1 MQDDRFMFLRAFCRN
16 PRQISAIAPSSREL
30 ATAMVSQIPVD
41 ARRVIELGAGTGVF
55 TRAILDSG
63 IDPCALDVI
72 ELDAGFLA
80 LLRQRHPG
88 LRIHRRR
95 AEEVAEMGLAPAD
108 AVVSGLPLLSMSE
121 HSQRTIPKGAFR
133 LLQPSAPFIQFTYG
147 PSVPLRARLLRDL
160 GLTSTRTT
168 RIWRNWPPA
177 TVHVLRR
184 CRLRAA
190 PNQQAPAFAEGI
202 PIAR

>member
-1 MQDDRFMFLRAFCRN
+1 LQDDRFIFLRAFCRN
-16 PRQISAIAPSSREL
+16 PRQISAIAPSSQDL

-63 IDPCALDVI
+63 IAPSALDVI
-72 ELDAGFLA
+72 EMHEGFST
-80 LLRQRHPG
+80 LLRQRHLG
-88 LRIHRRR
+88 LRVHRCR
-95 AEEVAEMGLAPAD
+95 AEEIAQIGLAPAD
-108 AVVSGLPLLSMSE
+108 AVVSGLPLLSMGAR
-121 HSQRTIPKGAFR
+121 SQRAILQASFK
-133 LLQPSAPFIQFTYG
+133 LLMPSAPFVQFTYG
-147 PSVPLRARLLRDL
+147 PSVPLPARLLRDL

-184 CRLRAA
+184 SRLRAT
-190 PNQQAPAFAEGI
+190 PCVGFVDGVRHP
-202 PIAR
+202 

>member
-1 MQDDRFMFLRAFCRN
+1 MQDDRFMFLRAFFRN
-16 PRQISAIAPSSREL
+16 PRQISAIAPSSQNL
-30 ATAMVSQIPVD
+30 AEAMVSQIPLD

-72 ELDAGFLA
+72 EMDEGFSA
-80 LLRQRHPG
+80 LLRQRHQR
-88 LRIHRRR
+88 LRVHRRR
-95 AEEVAEMGLAPAD
+95 AEEIAGIGLAPAD
-108 AVVSGLPLLSMSE
+108 AMVSGLPLLSMSE
-121 HSQRTIPKGAFR
+121 RSQGAILEGAFS
-133 LLQPSAPFIQFTYG
+133 LLVPSAPFIQFTYG
-147 PSVPLRARLLRDL
+147 PSVPLRARLLREL

-184 CRLRAA
+184 SRLSVAPCR
-190 PNQQAPAFAEGI
+190 QAPASDDRVRV
-202 PIAR
+202 AR